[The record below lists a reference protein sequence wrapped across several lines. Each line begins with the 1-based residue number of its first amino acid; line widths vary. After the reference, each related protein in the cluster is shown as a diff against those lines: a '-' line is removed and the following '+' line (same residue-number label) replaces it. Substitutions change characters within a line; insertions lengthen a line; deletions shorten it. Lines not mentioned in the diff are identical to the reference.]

1 RRGACDVDRRGGAG
15 GRGGGAHEGLATY
28 TFTGAKPGL
37 GLCFPG
43 RRESI
48 PGGSGENIPV
58 FDGPENTA
66 PIQAPLRWLGWGASG
81 RRESVPG
88 GSGEN
93 IPVFDEMG
101 NTATREGAQ
110 RRPGAG
116 VSGKSECCAR
126 G

>member
-88 GSGEN
+88 GSGET
-93 IPVFDEMG
+93 IPVFDGPE
-101 NTATREGAQ
+101 NTAPIQAPLRWLGWGASGRRESV
-110 RRPGAG
+110 P
-116 VSGKSECCAR
+116 
-126 G
+126 